1 MKKFIKKIEKS
12 RLYFTIFMAV
22 VFTLFLF
29 IINDIA
35 LVSDKFNGL
44 IHDCSILFDKLYNDT
59 YYGKE
64 MIGELLMVIF
74 ILPVLLLFKNKYIFT
89 QKQDKFWPTVKKAW
103 PLLAIT
109 ITSLIVSISTIS
121 TGKFNGYELIGLII
135 LCIFVGIFEEFMC
148 RGWIQNE
155 FIERFGDNR
164 NNVIFS
170 IIFAALFFGFM
181 HITNVFFGN
190 QSLTITLVQIVNAI
204 FIGLAY
210 GAIYYKSKNIWVP
223 VFFHAFWD
231 FSVML
236 SSINVGSTCIIP
248 ELGIEDSLF
257 LLILGII
264 IVTFQN
270 IPAIWTTITWF
281 KCFSYCLLSILLCS

>member
-170 IIFAALFFGFM
+170 IIFASLFFGFM

-210 GAIYYKSKNIWVP
+210 GAIYYKSK
-223 VFFHAFWD
+223 
-231 FSVML
+231 
-236 SSINVGSTCIIP
+236 
-248 ELGIEDSLF
+248 
-257 LLILGII
+257 
-264 IVTFQN
+264 
-270 IPAIWTTITWF
+270 
-281 KCFSYCLLSILLCS
+281 